1 MDKLV
6 VASVQ
11 QRMALPRSLDEHR
24 QDVERFFRLAAN
36 KRARLIVFPELAGVM
51 LAPPLMGG
59 VQMGLLKRSD
69 WARRRQASL
78 WERVS
83 GSLARATSRL
93 LGVDFRRL
101 LAGMLEMAPESLWQ
115 AYMEFYGGLAREFDM
130 TVVAPSAYLPDP
142 LDGVIRNITGV
153 FGPSG
158 ELLGYQAKG
167 MLHPEDEGLA
177 LAGSEWRVIQT
188 DVGRLGIMLGSDV
201 LYPEVGRLLA
211 YQQAEILV
219 AQGAATEVALY
230 EKLRSGILA
239 RMQENQLFG
248 VASFL
253 VGPNPV
259 GRPPRRPF
267 IGRSAILAPQEL
279 TPRQSGLLVEMTNYR
294 SESVLTA
301 LWDFPAL
308 EELWETSDTPLRRL
322 PLEQAGRLLGELY
335 QKLQQLPS
343 PQEMLAVDQLTAAG
357 PSDDLPEMP
366 ENDPVAEVVGAQHAL
381 DELPVLASV
390 TSRWPLGQEGE
401 EADALD
407 STLNGGEAVPEEFLA
422 AAANPPQEATPGI
435 HEDETQEMDALL
447 RPDRPGNPEAGSQTL
462 EEGPE
467 TGAEEK
473 T

>member
-11 QRMALPRSLDEHR
+11 QRMALPRSLEEHR

-51 LAPPLMGG
+51 LAAPLMGG
-59 VQMGLLKRSD
+59 IQMGLLKRGD

-78 WERVS
+78 WERIS
-83 GSLARATSRL
+83 GGLARATSRL

-101 LAGMLEMAPESLWQ
+101 LAGMLEVAPESLWQ
-115 AYMEFYGGLAREFDM
+115 AYEEFYGGLAREYDM

-142 LDGVIRNITGV
+142 LDGVIRNIAGV

-158 ELLGYQAKG
+158 ELLGYQAKV
-167 MLHPEDEGLA
+167 MLHPQDQGLVQP
-177 LAGSEWRVIQT
+177 GSDWQVIQT
-188 DVGRLGIMLGSDV
+188 EVGHLGLMLGTDV
-201 LYPEVGRLLA
+201 LYPEAGRVLA
-211 YQQAEILV
+211 FQRAEILV
-219 AQGAATEVALY
+219 AQGAATNVVLY
-230 EKLRSGILA
+230 EKLRSAILA

-248 VASFL
+248 VVSFL

-259 GRPPRRPF
+259 GRPPRQPF

-308 EELWETSDTPLRRL
+308 AELWESSDTPLRRL
-322 PLEQAGRLLGELY
+322 PMEQVGRLLGELY
-335 QKLQQLPS
+335 QRMQQLPS
-343 PQEMLAVDQLTAAG
+343 PQEMMAVEQLPVTDPGAAPEEPRATPTAAR
-357 PSDDLPEMP
+357 
-366 ENDPVAEVVGAQHAL
+366 HAL

-390 TSRWPLGQEGE
+390 TSRWPLGQDEEGL
-401 EADALD
+401 EASPSLSA
-407 STLNGGEAVPEEFLA
+407 NGGEGAPEEFLA
-422 AAANPPQEATPGI
+422 AAANPPQEMDPSI

-447 RPDRPGNPEAGSQTL
+447 RPDRPEDPGAGSESFGDGSESGQ
-462 EEGPE
+462 EER
-467 TGAEEK
+467 T
-473 T
+473 